1 MKKKLQRTISLIISL
16 LIIFSSVNIM
26 ITASAASF
34 PTGYPNTHKNTG
46 NQLDDILKVA
56 YTQVGY
62 TEGSG
67 DYTKYN
73 DWMTKQTGYNYQG
86 VAWCATFVCWC
97 ANQANIP
104 TSIISRNAGTTAL
117 FNAFSSSQKHF
128 YDSGYTPK
136 KGDLCFF
143 AYSYTK
149 NSSNFAHVGI
159 VYDVTSTGIKI
170 IEGNCSNKVQLLTR
184 PYFGPTYSQYIVAYA
199 TPKYANN
206 TVVEVSSVELSKTS
220 LSLTAGETATLTAT
234 VKPTNATNK
243 KITWSSSDTSVATVD
258 SNGKV
263 TALKAGTATIKAQ
276 SSNVCY
282 DTCELTVKRSGKL
295 SSISIESQPT
305 KSVYFRWE
313 TFNPEGLKIVA
324 KYTDGTTEDVTDK
337 CALMGTGTSIV
348 GTRTITAKYQEGT
361 TTQTAQFNIMVKPKL
376 KTLTITSLPTKTDY
390 GIGES
395 FDASGIQ
402 VIAGFSDDT
411 TKAVTALC
419 QFSNFSSDKA
429 GEKTVKVTY
438 TQDDITVYTTF
449 KVNVIAKVKTLK
461 SISVK
466 NVPTKTNYFQYEK
479 FSSDGL
485 KITANYS
492 DSTTK
497 DVTSLCTLTG
507 NGTSKIGT
515 GTVTVRYEENGIVQK
530 TTFNFNVKPKFKYIS
545 LTSQPTDKEYN
556 LGESLDLAG
565 LRITAKYSDSST
577 KDVTSL
583 CTFSGFDSDKV
594 GEKVVTAKYTEDGVT
609 GSTSFKA
616 NVVDKSIS
624 VEKIGVSIKPIKRVY
639 VLGEKFD
646 STGLKI
652 TAYYSDSTKKTI
664 TSSCTLSGFDSS
676 KVTSENIITVKYK
689 VGDKTFTT
697 SFSVEI
703 KEATP
708 LKTLESIYISSIP
721 DKTTYIAGEH
731 FDKTGLTVV
740 AKFSDSTTSVVTSS
754 CNTSGYNTSVVG
766 TNTVTVSYTYLST
779 TKSTTLDVEITPK
792 LTGILIEKKPDKL
805 LYDYSEEF
813 SSDGMVII
821 AKLSDGS
828 RVDFTDKCYVTGY
841 DANVSGKQILSVVC
855 KYGTVT
861 AEKTFS
867 VIVKENKEAVKIE
880 AVSYPR
886 YLKTGESIEEKDLQ
900 VVLTYRDNTTKD
912 VTNDVVIEF
921 NNNSLGIEEA
931 TIKYVTSDSKVLE
944 FSFFVFV
951 GFSIA

>member
-1 MKKKLQRTISLIISL
+1 
-16 LIIFSSVNIM
+16 M
-26 ITASAASF
+26 ITASAASY
-34 PTGYPNTHKNTG
+34 PTGYPNTHVNTG
-46 NQLDDILKVA
+46 NQLNDILRVA
-56 YTQVGY
+56 YTQIGY
-62 TEGSG
+62 TEGAG

-73 DWMTKQTGYNYQG
+73 EWMSKETGYNFQG
-86 VAWCATFVCWC
+86 VAWCATFVCWS

-170 IEGNCSNKVQLLTR
+170 IEGNCSNKVQLLNR
-184 PYFGPTYSQYIVAYA
+184 PFYGPTYSQYIVAYA
-199 TPKYANN
+199 SPNYTNN
-206 TVVEVSSVELSKTS
+206 NVVQVSSVELSKTS
-220 LSLTAGETATLTAT
+220 LSLDAGETATLTAT
-234 VKPTNATNK
+234 VKPSNATNK

-263 TALKAGTATIKAQ
+263 TALKAGNATIKAQ

-282 DTCELTVKRSGKL
+282 ATCNLTVRRSGKL

-324 KYTDGTTEDVTDK
+324 NYTDGSTEDVTDK
-337 CALMGTGTSIV
+337 CTLMGTGTSVV

-361 TTQTAQFNIMVKPKL
+361 ITQTAEFNILVKAKL

-390 GIGES
+390 GIGEKL
-395 FDASGIQ
+395 DTSGIQ

-411 TKAVTALC
+411 TKTVTSLC

-438 TQDDITVYTTF
+438 TQDDITVYSTF
-449 KVNVIAKVKTLK
+449 KVNVIAKVTTLK
-461 SISVK
+461 AISVTS
-466 NVPTKTNYFQYEK
+466 VPTKTSYYQYEP
-479 FSSDGL
+479 FSADGL
-485 KITANYS
+485 KVTASYS
-492 DSTTK
+492 DGSTK
-497 DVTSLCTLTG
+497 DVTSSCTMTG

-515 GTVTVRYEENGIVQK
+515 GTVTVRYEENNIIQK
-530 TTFNFNVKPKFKYIS
+530 TTFNFTVKPKFKYIS

-556 LGESLDLAG
+556 LGESFDSSG
-565 LRITAKYSDSST
+565 LKITAKYSDGST
-577 KDVTSL
+577 KDVTSACKL
-583 CTFSGFDSDKV
+583 SGFDS
-594 GEKVVTAKYTEDGVT
+594 EKAGAKTVTAKYTEDGVT
-609 GSTSFKA
+609 GSVSFKV
-616 NVVDKSIS
+616 NVVNQSIS
-624 VEKIGVSIKPIKRVY
+624 VEKIGVSIKPTKRVY
-639 VLGEKFD
+639 ALGEKFD
-646 STGLKI
+646 ATGLKI

-676 KVTSENIITVKYK
+676 KVTSENIITVKYV
-689 VGDKTFTT
+689 VGEKTFTT

-703 KEATP
+703 KEATAI
-708 LKTLESIYISSIP
+708 KTLESIYISSLP

-731 FDKTGLTVV
+731 FDKTGMTVV
-740 AKFSDSTTSVVTSS
+740 AKFSDSTTSIVTSS
-754 CNTSGYNTSVVG
+754 CQTSGYNTSVVG

-821 AKLSDGS
+821 AKLSHGS

-841 DANVSGKQILSVVC
+841 NANVFGKQVLTVVC

-861 AEKTFS
+861 AKTTFS
-867 VIVKENKEAVKIE
+867 VIVSENKEAVKIE

-886 YLKTGESIEEKDLQ
+886 YLKSGESIEKEDIKVL
-900 VVLTYRDNTTKD
+900 LTYSDNSTKD

-921 NNNSLGIEEA
+921 NSNSLGIVEA
-931 TIKYVTSDSKVLE
+931 TIKYQTSDSKVLE

-951 GFSIA
+951 GFSLV